1 MFVDVSFPPSDASLW
16 GKGERRC
23 FEQLEWLRPEQLSAV
38 GPAGPLLFTKPS
50 KVSDIRQGLLSDCYL
65 VAAIAL
71 LARQPSV
78 LSRLFVAYQ
87 PEEGWYTVKL
97 FLNGCW
103 EAITLD
109 TFLPCFQGRPAF
121 AHHIDNEVYACFI
134 EKACAKAY
142 GSYAALTGGHFDE
155 ALWDLTGLPVEEVNL
170 SRAPPN
176 LAQKILQH
184 WEQGDLL
191 ACAYISKGAHSHAQR
206 MVRPDHVYVVAD
218 VSRQVRLSTVRLEVL
233 NLAEQE
239 TLWVEHDDLLQS
251 FNRLSICPA
260 GKFHAAQSHASTS
273 SCKLEVTD
281 KNAGGCSNFPTFH
294 QNSMFKVSVSDRGC
308 LPWFAITVSQP
319 DLRHL
324 SNELD
329 CQATYPQIGVTVLC
343 MDNLADEVETDL
355 TDFCTKNRRKI
366 LLQTAFSSKRNVSAV
381 LQLESLPAGT
391 EYRIVP
397 SYFFPEDL
405 GLSELMVHFA
415 SEPHV
420 SVERLSPTVGTTLAF
435 RGAFR
440 NFSVPRADEVQT
452 DGAAVV
458 QLAVHPKACVFR
470 VVSDSQVIPV
480 TVVLIQSPEESL
492 RWWARDAT
500 YASLHR
506 CYQAFD
512 LDQDHLLSPK
522 ELESLCVAML
532 VHMPHIGEDLRKSL
546 LAGCALTRSG
556 FMNFGQFL
564 SHILRQRIS
573 KSDLQRAADLIVPT
587 AEVGAATPGARSAYI
602 GAAALCNFSVGT
614 NPSEAIK
621 SDLMH
626 CSLAA
631 GCEMPV
637 MSDVNVW
644 SASFLVR
651 QSEFYLCPLTK
662 DLGGA
667 LDEDDLSFQLQ
678 VLSPL
683 EGLVVQ
689 QFEAHQLS
697 EKWFL

>member
-1 MFVDVSFPPSDASLW
+1 MFIDVSFPPSDASLW

-23 FEQLEWLRPEQLSAV
+23 YEQLEWLRPQQLSA
-38 GPAGPLLFTKPS
+38 GPAGSLFAKPS
-50 KVSDIRQGLLSDCYL
+50 RVSDIRQGLLSDCYL

-71 LARQPSV
+71 LARQPSL
-78 LSRLFVAYQ
+78 LSRLFVAYR

-103 EAITLD
+103 EPITLD

-121 AHHIDNEVYACFI
+121 AHHVDDEVYACFI

-176 LAQKILQH
+176 LAQKIWQH

-191 ACAYISKGAHSHAQR
+191 ACACISTGALNAQR
-206 MVRPDHVYVVAD
+206 MVRPDHVYVVTD
-218 VSRQVRLSTVRLEVL
+218 VSRVAGLGTPRLEVA
-233 NLAEQE
+233 NLAEEE
-239 TLWVEHDDLLQS
+239 TLWLEGHDLLQT
-251 FNRLSICPA
+251 FNRLSICHA
-260 GKFHAAQSHASTS
+260 GKFHAAQSHASTY
-273 SCKLEVTD
+273 KLEVTD

-294 QNSMFKVSVSDRGC
+294 RNSMFKVSVSDRGC
-308 LPWFAITVSQP
+308 LPWIAITVSQP
-319 DLRHL
+319 DLRHI
-324 SNELD
+324 SNELNF
-329 CQATYPQIGVTVLC
+329 QATYPQIGLTVLC
-343 MDNLADEVETDL
+343 MDNLVEVESDL
-355 TDFCTKNRRKI
+355 FDFCTKNRRKI

-405 GLSELMVHFA
+405 GHGKLMVHIA
-415 SEPHV
+415 APQQV
-420 SVERLSPTVGTTLAF
+420 SVERLSPRIGTTVAF
-435 RGAFR
+435 RGTFR
-440 NFSVPRADEVQT
+440 NFSVPRANEVHT
-452 DGAAVV
+452 DCSAA
-458 QLAVHPKACVFR
+458 LAPMAVHPKASVFR
-470 VVSDSQVIPV
+470 VVSDSQVVPV
-480 TVVLIQSPEESL
+480 TVVLTQSPEESL
-492 RWWARDAT
+492 CWWARDAT

-512 LDQDHLLSPK
+512 LDQDQLLSPQ
-522 ELESLCVAML
+522 ELESLCLAMF
-532 VHMPHIGEDLRKSL
+532 VHMPHIGEDRRKSL
-546 LAGCALTRSG
+546 LAGCRLTG
-556 FMNFGQFL
+556 LEFMNFGQFL
-564 SHILRQRIS
+564 SHVLRQRIS
-573 KSDLQRAADLIVPT
+573 RGDLQRAADLTVPT
-587 AEVGAATPGARSAYI
+587 AGAATCTPRSAYI
-602 GAAALCNFSVGT
+602 GAAALCNFSVDI
-614 NPSEAIK
+614 NPSEANR
-621 SDLMH
+621 SDLH

-631 GCEMPV
+631 GCKMPV

-651 QSEFYLCPLTK
+651 QSEFYLCPLVTNMAG
-662 DLGGA
+662 LA
-667 LDEDDLSFQLQ
+667 AEDLSFQLQ

-689 QFEAHQLS
+689 QFEAHQLG
-697 EKWFL
+697 EKR

>member
-23 FEQLEWLRPEQLSAV
+23 FEQLEWLRPQQLS
-38 GPAGPLLFTKPS
+38 GPAGSLFTKPS

-71 LARQPSV
+71 LARQPSL

-103 EAITLD
+103 EPMTLD
-109 TFLPCFQGRPAF
+109 TFLPCFQGCPAF
-121 AHHIDNEVYACFI
+121 AHHIDDEVYACFI

-191 ACAYISKGAHSHAQR
+191 ACACISTGSNAQP
-206 MVRPDHVYVVAD
+206 MVRPDHVHVVAG
-218 VSRQVRLSTVRLEVL
+218 VSRGLGTVRLEVL

-239 TLWVEHDDLLQS
+239 TLWVEGHDLLQC
-251 FNRLSICPA
+251 FNRLSICHA
-260 GKFHAAQSHASTS
+260 GKFHTLEASS
-273 SCKLEVTD
+273 YKLEVNN

-308 LPWFAITVSQP
+308 LPWFAITVLQP

-343 MDNLADEVETDL
+343 MDNLLDEVETDL
-355 TDFCTKNRRKI
+355 TEFCTKNRRKI

-397 SYFFPEDL
+397 SYFFPEDCGL
-405 GLSELMVHFA
+405 GELMVHFA

-420 SVERLSPTVGTTLAF
+420 SVERLSPAVGTTVAF
-435 RGAFR
+435 RGTFR
-440 NFSVPRADEVQT
+440 NFSVPRANEVRT
-452 DGAAVV
+452 DCSVV
-458 QLAVHPKACVFR
+458 QLAMHPKACVFR
-470 VVSDSQVIPV
+470 VVSDSKVIPV
-480 TVVLIQSPEESL
+480 TVVLTQSPEKSL
-492 RWWARDAT
+492 CWWARDAT

-522 ELESLCVAML
+522 ELESLCVAMF
-532 VHMPHIGEDLRKSL
+532 VHMPHIGEDRRKSL

-573 KSDLQRAADLIVPT
+573 KSDLQRAADLTVPT
-587 AEVGAATPGARSAYI
+587 AEVGVAMPGAQSAYI
-602 GAAALCNFSVGT
+602 GAAVCNFSGA
-614 NPSEAIK
+614 PSEAN
-621 SDLMH
+621 SMH

-662 DLGGA
+662 TDVA
-667 LDEDDLSFQLQ
+667 DEDFSFQLQ

-697 EKWFL
+697 EKFVMNLLRVNGCAIAGC